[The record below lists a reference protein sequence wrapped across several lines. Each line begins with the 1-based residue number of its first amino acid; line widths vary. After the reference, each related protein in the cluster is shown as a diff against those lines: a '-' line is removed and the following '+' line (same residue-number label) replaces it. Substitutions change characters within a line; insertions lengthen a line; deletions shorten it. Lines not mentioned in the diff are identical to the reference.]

1 MFDIIK
7 CSAEPSKHGFERF
20 YQSSEA
26 KAGNRIIE
34 TDNLASAAQFKN
46 RKILVSLRDYAFD
59 EGALKI
65 IAEKKN
71 VCFLIDL
78 SRLMRT
84 RGVPRAIML
93 SKLRTFLRLC
103 VKFGAFYTFATF
115 AEKESQIRTPEELEH
130 IIMLFDLNRGQAK
143 FALKMLKHYL

>member
-7 CSAEPSKHGFERF
+7 CPAEPSKHGFERF
-20 YQSSEA
+20 YPFDDA
-26 KAGNRIIE
+26 KASNRIIE
-34 TDNLASAAQFKN
+34 AENLESATQFKN
-46 RKILVSLRDYAFD
+46 KKLLVSLRDYAFD

-78 SRLMRT
+78 GRIMRT
-84 RGVPRAIML
+84 RGIPRAIML

-115 AEKESQIRTPEELEH
+115 AEKESQIRTPEELEN

-143 FALKMLKHYL
+143 FALKMLRNYL

>member
-7 CSAEPSKHGFERF
+7 CPADPSKYGFERF
-20 YQSSEA
+20 YPFNEA
-26 KAGNRIIE
+26 KGKIIE
-34 TDNLASAAQFKN
+34 VENVVAAANHKN

-78 SRLMRT
+78 GRIMRT

-115 AEKESQIRTPEELEH
+115 AEKESQIRSPEELEN

-143 FALKMLKHYL
+143 FALKMLRNYL

>member
-1 MFDIIK
+1 MFDIIRFP
-7 CSAEPSKHGFERF
+7 AEPSKHGFERF
-20 YQSSEA
+20 YQFNEA
-26 KAGNRIIE
+26 VAGNKMTE
-34 TDNLASAAQFKN
+34 CDNLVAAANHKN

-78 SRLMRT
+78 GRIMRT

-103 VKFGAFYTFATF
+103 VKFGAFYTFVTF
-115 AEKESQIRTPEELEH
+115 AEKESQIRTPEELES

-143 FALKMLKHYL
+143 FALKMLRNYL